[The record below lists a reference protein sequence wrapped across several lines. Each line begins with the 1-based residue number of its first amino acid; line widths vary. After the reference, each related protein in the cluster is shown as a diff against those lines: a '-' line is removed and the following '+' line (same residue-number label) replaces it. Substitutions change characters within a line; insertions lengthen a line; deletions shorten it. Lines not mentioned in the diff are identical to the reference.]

1 MFQDYVLKWVACT
14 CIVLSSLASDS
25 AVVGPAVIEPKILQ
39 TFSHCVFI
47 TFDFN
52 VPLIKLVY

>member
-1 MFQDYVLKWVACT
+1 MFQDYVLKWVAST

-39 TFSHCVFI
+39 TVQSLCFYYF
-47 TFDFN
+47 
-52 VPLIKLVY
+52 